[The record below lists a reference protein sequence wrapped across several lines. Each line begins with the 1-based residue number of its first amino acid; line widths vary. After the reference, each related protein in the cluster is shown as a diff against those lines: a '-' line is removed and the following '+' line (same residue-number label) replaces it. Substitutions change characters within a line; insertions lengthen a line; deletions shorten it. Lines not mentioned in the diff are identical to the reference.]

1 MQTVVGRQSRVAAF
15 AYGTEGREV
24 RMALAR
30 LIRPGWTQA
39 LRKEVA
45 PLAALGVLAA
55 WALAFVKVVGEVGEG
70 ETHDLDRA
78 VLVALS
84 DPTDMSRPMGPQWL
98 KLTAIDLPSL
108 GSLACLGLIVLIVAG
123 LFASLRSFRE
133 ASILLVSAGGGLLI
147 SQVLKSWFGR
157 ARPDAIFQAVPAINA
172 SFPSGHALLSAVVF
186 LTLGSM
192 AARFTTRRRV
202 KVYMLA
208 CAIVLTLL
216 VGVSRV
222 YLGVHWPTDVLAGWC
237 LGAAWATACWLVEW
251 AFDSWRKETGTAA

>member
-1 MQTVVGRQSRVAAF
+1 
-15 AYGTEGREV
+15 
-24 RMALAR
+24 MALAR

-55 WALAFVKVVGEVGEG
+55 AALAFLKVAGEVGEG
-70 ETHDLDRA
+70 ETHALDRA
-78 VLVALS
+78 VLVALR
-84 DPTDMSRPMGPQWL
+84 DPTDMSRPIGPQWL
-98 KLTAIDLPSL
+98 KLTAIDLTSL

-123 LFASLRSFRE
+123 LFASLRRFRE

-216 VGVSRV
+216 VGISRV

-251 AFDSWRKETGTAA
+251 AFDSWRKETGAAA